1 MLRAAAAAG
10 GELGVAAVAEASE
23 GVFVLAVGA
32 AQVSGGL
39 HGVAGAV
46 VMFGPA
52 GTESEFADGAAG
64 GFAGGRVGLAAI
76 AVFVVGAVASTVSGS
91 GGVEDLIL
99 SLSEGDAA
107 LTSST
112 GLFYKKDKEIN
123 IRSVHFS

>member
-39 HGVAGAV
+39 HVVAGAV
-46 VMFGPA
+46 VMFGPGP

-76 AVFVVGAVASTVSGS
+76 AVFVVGAVASAASGS

-112 GLFYKKDKEIN
+112 GLFYKKGQRNKY
-123 IRSVHFS
+123 